1 MTFLLN
7 ARWVILILLA
17 LPISGLSVVHPQAAS
32 AFVMG
37 AWAGVLFAGPPIYFT
52 AWVLRIQ
59 TLADTLRPL
68 MHLPILIG
76 VTVILLYLSDVDFG
90 PLGILGTIGAA
101 SWWLRRKLFFG
112 LL

>member
-7 ARWVILILLA
+7 ARWIMLILLA
-17 LPISGLSVVHPQAAS
+17 LPVSGLTIVHPQAGS

-37 AWAGVLFAGPPIYFT
+37 AWAGVLIGGPPIYFT

-59 TLADTLRPL
+59 SLADTLRPL
-68 MHLPILIG
+68 THLPILIA
-76 VTVILLYLSDVDFG
+76 VTIALLYLADVEFG
-90 PLGILGTIGAA
+90 PLGMLGGVGAA
-101 SWWLRRKLFFG
+101 AWWIRRKLSFG